1 MQQFIDF
8 LPIAVFAGVYFVTDD
23 IYLATMVL
31 MVATVLQVALTWLLK
46 RKVGGQLW
54 LVLGISLVFGGL
66 TLALHDKQFLFWKP
80 TIINWLFAGMI
91 GGGLLLKRNPLRSL
105 LGGQLQLPDHA
116 WRVLSIGWAIG
127 FFVEGVLNL
136 VVAYQFSEAFWVGYK
151 LWGGLALTALFV
163 ILTVVYLMRG
173 GYLDEAEAATGDGTG
188 PVTGPE
194 NGPGAGTAGT
204 GGSAGDAR
212 IGNRTGTDGSA
223 RDG

>member
-8 LPIAVFAGVYFVTDD
+8 LPIAVFAAVYFVTDD

-31 MVATVLQVALTWLLK
+31 MVATVLQVALTWVLK

-66 TLALHDKQFLFWKP
+66 TLALHDKQFLYWKP

-91 GGGLLLKRNPLRSL
+91 GGGLFLKRNPLRAL

-116 WRVLSIGWAIG
+116 WHVLSIGWAIG
-127 FFVEGVLNL
+127 FFVEGALNL

-163 ILTVVYLMRG
+163 ILTVVYLLRG
-173 GYLDEAEAATGDGTG
+173 GYLDDAQAAAGDGTA
-188 PVTGPE
+188 P
-194 NGPGAGTAGT
+194 GTATGT
-204 GGSAGDAR
+204 APDTSTGSDGDAR
-212 IGNRTGTDGSA
+212 PGKRTGTDGE
-223 RDG
+223 RT

>member
-8 LPIAVFAGVYFVTDD
+8 LPIAVFAGVYFISGD
-23 IYLATMVL
+23 IYLATTVL

-91 GGGLLLKRNPLRSL
+91 GGGLMLGRNPLRSL

-116 WRVLSIGWAIG
+116 WHVLSIGWGIG
-127 FFVEGVLNL
+127 FFVEGALNL

-163 ILTVVYLMRG
+163 LLTVVYLLRG
-173 GYLDEAEAATGDGTG
+173 GYLQEAPADPAGADLPATPDQQ
-188 PVTGPE
+188 
-194 NGPGAGTAGT
+194 
-204 GGSAGDAR
+204 
-212 IGNRTGTDGSA
+212 TGTPPPGKA
-223 RDG
+223 AQGGTRDG